1 MVGMVAKYIGK
12 AGANFLSNIGSR
24 MAGHTPDTVKLESF
38 KQYRGK
44 AEPAESKVEE
54 VDKDEV
60 KDFSLS
66 DENLKT
72 IYGDKIN
79 DSLVEDFAKIGA
91 IDFTYKPEAVEE
103 YDGKF
108 SVDDKEH
115 IGVTAQNLEEVE
127 ATRGAVKENEEGDK
141 VVDTNHLVFSNTAAI
156 GELSRRVIA
165 LEEVVKELTQKL
177 KEKEAQ

>member
-1 MVGMVAKYIGK
+1 MGIVARYIGK

-24 MAGHTPDTVKLESF
+24 MANQTPTAVKLESF
-38 KQYRGK
+38 KEYKGK
-44 AEPAESKVEE
+44 AEPAESKAEE
-54 VDKDEV
+54 VDGDEV
-60 KDFSLS
+60 QNVALS
-66 DENLKT
+66 DENLKQ
-72 IYGDKIN
+72 IYGENIN

-108 SVDDKEH
+108 SVDDKQH
-115 IGVTAQNLEEVE
+115 IGVTAQNLEEVD

-141 VVDTNHLVFSNTAAI
+141 VVDTNHLVFSDTAAI

-177 KEKEAQ
+177 KEKELQ